1 MLDLLIALAYGLGA
15 SYALWVL
22 YLASMALIRAKSEGA
37 LSTSA
42 KVLGYPVVG
51 IGLALD
57 FALNM
62 TVLTALFVDP
72 PREKL
77 VTARL
82 RRLAKRT
89 DWRGKM
95 ARWLAVELL
104 DPFDPSGRHV

>member
-1 MLDLLIALAYGLGA
+1 MKTILFC
-15 SYALWVL
+15 V
-22 YLASMALIRAKSEGA
+22 LASMALIRAKSEGA

-51 IGLALD
+51 VGLALD

-62 TVLTALFVDP
+62 TVFAVLFVDP

-82 RRLAKRT
+82 RRLSANKG
-89 DWRGKM
+89 WRGKM
-95 ARWLAVELL
+95 ARWFAAELL